1 MSGYYL
7 SKVLLI
13 VLVVLPT
20 TRKDRRYKFGIQRM
34 VVSATT
40 EYLRNIVDLRVF
52 FMAELSLLSLMRWQH
67 GQLLLTYFELE
78 LQYKLQSVI

>member
-40 EYLRNIVDLRVF
+40 EYLRNIVDLKAS
-52 FMAELSLLSLMRWQH
+52 FMAELSLLSLMR
-67 GQLLLTYFELE
+67 
-78 LQYKLQSVI
+78 